1 MALDGSKF
9 NPFSQAHA
17 DDLAALQAEVD
28 RLAQMVSL
36 QVLASN
42 NGYGRIPFRVSSS
55 TISTSY
61 PIWKYTLIQVKPK
74 SSTGTDDDWEDVSGG
89 INTGDIGL
97 NDLEAGNTSTSAYGY
112 AVTYTSSA
120 WHLSTA
126 PFTECIFKPVPND
139 TIVWAIPVHR
149 PDGTMRW
156 SFSAPNPITPGCE
169 A

>member
-1 MALDGSKF
+1 MLDGSRF
-9 NPFSQAHA
+9 NPFSLAHA
-17 DDLAALQAEVD
+17 EDLRALRDDVD
-28 RLAQMVSL
+28 RLLAAAQAA
-36 QVLASN
+36 VLN
-42 NGYGRIPFRVSSS
+42 HREGYARIPFRVSSS

-97 NDLEAGNTSTSAYGY
+97 NDLEAGNTSTTAYGY
-112 AVTYTSSA
+112 AVTYTGGA
-120 WHLSTA
+120 WKFSTA
-126 PFTECIFKPVPND
+126 PFTACVFKPVPND
-139 TIVWAIPVHR
+139 TVVWATTVHR

-156 SFSAPNPITPGCE
+156 SFSAPNPVEPGCE